1 MPAILLP
8 VYNPAMP
15 MRLGVQLYTLRE
27 PCAVD
32 FFATLREVSAMGL
45 RVVETAGLHGH
56 EPTKVKGWLDDLGLS
71 APAAHVGIDFE
82 TGNVSPLIEEASV
95 LGYETLIL
103 PWVGKEEYANG
114 WDSFPKR
121 IEPIARK
128 LRDAGLRFAYHNHDF
143 EFERSADGRIG
154 LDVFFETA
162 DPALVEA
169 EIDTYWVQY
178 AGLDPAEYIAMYSGR
193 VPYVHLKDMSAGPDR
208 ADVEGGRGVLDWDA
222 ILAACEKAGTRYG
235 IIEMDNPPGDP
246 IECVRT
252 SVEFFRSKG
261 LA

>member
-1 MPAILLP
+1 M
-8 VYNPAMP
+8 
-15 MRLGVQLYTLRE
+15 GV
-27 PCAVD
+27 
-32 FFATLREVSAMGL
+32 

-56 EPTKVKGWLDDLGLS
+56 EPAKVKGWLDDLGLS

-82 TGNVSPLIEEASV
+82 TGDVTLLIEEARA

-103 PWVGKEEYANG
+103 PWVGKELYADG
-114 WDSFPKR
+114 WDRFARR

-128 LRDAGLRFAYHNHDF
+128 LREAGLHFAYHNHDF

-154 LDVFFETA
+154 LDVFFDSA
-162 DPALVEA
+162 DSGLVEA
-169 EIDTYWVQY
+169 EIDTYWVQF
-178 AGLDPAEYIAMYSGR
+178 AGLDPAEYISKLSGR
-193 VPYVHLKDMSAGPDR
+193 VPYVHLKDMSARPDR

-222 ILAACEKAGTRYG
+222 ILAACDGAGTRCG

-261 LA
+261 LTG